1 VLDEAKWGLDWLMK
15 MYPQKNLLFHQ
26 LADDRD
32 HVGMRLPTRD
42 SADYGWGKGKG
53 RPVYFATGKP
63 QGLGDY
69 KNRSTG
75 VASTA
80 GKFAS
85 AFALASL
92 IYDKKDPSLAR
103 YIKVKPSRSTS

>member
-1 VLDEAKWGLDWLMK
+1 MTYEANGLDGTNGIADVLDEAHGDLDWLLK
-15 MYPQKNLLFHQ
+15 MHPRKDWMFNQ

-32 HVGMRLPTRD
+32 HEGFRLPDHD
-42 SADYGWGKGKG
+42 SVDYGLGKGLG

-63 QGLGDY
+63 QGLGQY
-69 KNRSTG
+69 KNHSTG

-85 AFALASL
+85 AFALGSFYL
-92 IYDKKDPSLAR
+92 QGR
-103 YIKVKPSRSTS
+103 